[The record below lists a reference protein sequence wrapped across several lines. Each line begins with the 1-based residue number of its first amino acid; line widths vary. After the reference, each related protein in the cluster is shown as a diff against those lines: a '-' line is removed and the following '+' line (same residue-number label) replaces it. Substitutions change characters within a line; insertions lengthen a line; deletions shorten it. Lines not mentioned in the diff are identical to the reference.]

1 MYFSIINA
9 ALHETHTVALLK
21 AEYASAKEFD
31 QNSFRKLFPQFF
43 RFLLN
48 VDNFGTKNQI
58 FWKLAL
64 KYKSNIFGAKIQIQY
79 FLE

>member
-1 MYFSIINA
+1 MRHIP
-9 ALHETHTVALLK
+9 LHYLK
-21 AEYASAKEFD
+21 AEYASAKELG

-48 VDNFGTKNQI
+48 VENFGTKNQI

-64 KYKSNIFGAKIQIQY
+64 QI
-79 FLE
+79 